1 MKKYSIITLIFAFS
15 ALMGMDTSASKSN
28 VPFGKDPV
36 TRAVLSGIEQRFF
49 EGAEILKD
57 RIRAPFFSS
66 KKIEEISPDE
76 SKSIVPVGP
85 VSKSTAHFQGIEKR
99 IVERIDQVP
108 SGGFIGIQAPFFS
121 SKPIEKAARSAQERG
136 ARVVRHGTA
145 RDAVGR
151 AESCQKKA
159 EKSGK
164 QLAKKVTKSAIQPA
178 DTQISNLH
186 AKRVLISDIDPEKE
200 NTLSDSPS
208 KKRKYT
214 VFEGSH
220 NLSELAKYHHEMMVE
235 TQDDSPHFKRHYEL
249 FKQDAAS
256 KTPPAKKQVIQKTPD
271 KKAVVSS
278 RDVDLL
284 KSKAERVRSLF
295 KDPQPG
301 SSADIV
307 SMGFDSSPMVKH
319 IKEGYQE
326 LESPDKPRIRFIL
339 DRSAEESH
347 PDKLRQLKEAG
358 GEHLDI
364 YTYNKGA
371 QKKIF
376 GKIPELQHMKSMT
389 IEKGGKKSVVI
400 STGNLVPQ
408 SDRDLNIDTYF
419 PRDDQLFG
427 QTRLQNEKVIRKSTK
442 YELPI
447 PTPKDVKKR
456 IEDID

>member
-1 MKKYSIITLIFAFS
+1 MKKYSIITLIFAVS
-15 ALMGMDTSASKSN
+15 ALVGMNSALVGMN
-28 VPFGKDPV
+28 TG
-36 TRAVLSGIEQRFF
+36 T
-49 EGAEILKD
+49 
-57 RIRAPFFSS
+57 
-66 KKIEEISPDE
+66 

-85 VSKSTAHFQGIEKR
+85 VSKSTAHFKGIEKR

-108 SGGFIGIQAPFFS
+108 SGGFVGIQGPFFS
-121 SKPIEKAARSAQERG
+121 SKVIEKSLRAADDRGVRTERHST
-136 ARVVRHGTA
+136 R

-151 AESCQKKA
+151 AESRQKKV
-159 EKSGK
+159 GK
-164 QLAKKVTKSAIQPA
+164 KLAKKVTKSAIKPA
-178 DTQISNLH
+178 DVIIPHLH
-186 AKRVLISDIDPEKE
+186 TKRVIMSDIDPKI
-200 NTLSDSPS
+200 DISPS
-208 KKRKYT
+208 KKRKYV

-220 NLSELAKYHHEMMVE
+220 NLSELAKYHQEMMVE

-256 KTPPAKKQVIQKTPD
+256 KTPPAKKQVIQKTPN
-271 KKAVVSS
+271 KKTVVSS

-319 IKEGYQE
+319 IREGYE
-326 LESPDKPRIRFIL
+326 KLESPDKPRIRFIL

-358 GEHLDI
+358 GKHLDI

-389 IEKGGKKSVVI
+389 MEKGGKKSVVT

-408 SDRDLNIDTYF
+408 SNRDLNIDTYF

-447 PTPKDVKKR
+447 PAPKDIKKR